1 MKITFTGKQ
10 QRLSPAQERKLATR
24 FAKLS
29 KMIERRGEKEAH
41 IVLVSERHLH
51 HAEVRVNY
59 YDHPLVGV
67 GSATDQYT
75 AMTEAVEKLE
85 KQVLK
90 LLARRRDAFRTADGK
105 METPAAAAAAQKPKV
120 KAKVKAPQKKIVRP
134 AAKPNGKPMTAA
146 EAMLLLDEEHD
157 YLVYSDAETQKK
169 AVLVRRR
176 DGRIDVVE
184 P

>member
-10 QRLSPAQERKLATR
+10 QKLSPAQERKLATR

-29 KMIERRGEKEAH
+29 KMIERRGEKDAH
-41 IVLVSERHLH
+41 VVLSSERHLH
-51 HAEVRVNY
+51 YAEVRVNY

-67 GSATDQYT
+67 GSATDQFT
-75 AMTEAVEKLE
+75 AMTEAVDKLE
-85 KQVLK
+85 KQVVK
-90 LLARRRDAFRTADGK
+90 LLAKRRDTFRTSDGK
-105 METPAAAAAAQKPKV
+105 MEAPVLSAVTEKV
-120 KAKVKAPQKKIVRP
+120 KVKVKAPQKKIVRP

-146 EAMLLLDEEHD
+146 EALLLMDEEQD

>member
-10 QRLSPAQERKLATR
+10 QKLSPAQERKLATR

-29 KMIERRGEKEAH
+29 KMIERRGEKDAH
-41 IVLVSERHLH
+41 VVLNSERHLH

-59 YDHPLVGV
+59 YDHPLMGV
-67 GSATDQYT
+67 GSATDQFT
-75 AMTEAVEKLE
+75 AMTEAVDKLE
-85 KQVLK
+85 KQVVK
-90 LLARRRDAFRTADGK
+90 LLDRRRDTTRTADGK
-105 METPAAAAAAQKPKV
+105 MEAPVLSAVPEKV
-120 KAKVKAPQKKIVRP
+120 KAKVKAPQKKVVRP

-146 EAMLLLDEEHD
+146 EALLMMDEEQD

-169 AVLVRRR
+169 SVLVRRR
-176 DGRIDVVE
+176 DGRVDVVE